1 METVIASSPIY
12 IAFIAIV
19 FGMLVGYHIGE
30 SAGKKSSK
38 KD

>member
-1 METVIASSPIY
+1 MEIASSPIY

>member
-1 METVIASSPIY
+1 MEIVSSPIY
-12 IAFIAIV
+12 IAFIATL

-38 KD
+38 KE